1 MITLRELPR
10 DGLRRVRPQLVW
22 MLLGAA
28 LALAGCSSGG
38 GSDDTAAPPAP
49 PPPPPPA
56 AIPPVSSTVID
67 IEDGHRVGTEHWAPG
82 NSSTGGQGQ
91 PIGTMQCLNSQ
102 PVTFHVHAH
111 LAIFL
116 NGEQLAIPTRL
127 GFVTGTSN
135 DCHYPL
141 HTHDWSGRIHVH
153 APAPTT
159 FTLGQLF
166 QTWGQSLTSADLA
179 GLTGMPVRVFVNED
193 GDAVATEVTG
203 EANWA
208 NIQLTSLRHITIQ
221 VGTDITEIPQYTWI
235 GP

>member
-10 DGLRRVRPQLVW
+10 DGLRRVRPQLSW
-22 MLLGAA
+22 MLLTAA
-28 LALAGCSSGG
+28 LCLAGCSSGG

-179 GLTGMPVRVFVNED
+179 GLTGMPVRVFVTDN
-193 GDAVATEVTG
+193 GVATEVTG